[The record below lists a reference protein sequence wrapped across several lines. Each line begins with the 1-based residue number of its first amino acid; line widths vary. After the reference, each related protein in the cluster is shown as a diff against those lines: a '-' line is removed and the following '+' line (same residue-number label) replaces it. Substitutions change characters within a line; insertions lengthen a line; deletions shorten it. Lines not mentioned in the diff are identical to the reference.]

1 MQGAIRQTTRKPSKV
16 CIKNVPFAALLARL
30 HLGLAVS
37 DRRLKVNCSAVM
49 VVFSECLQRDSKFW
63 LKCLKSKIKC
73 NSEDYKL
80 HQEDCFGLEEGV
92 QQQGSSG
99 VGRVHL
105 HLAETPDA
113 LIVTKTQT
121 ESGQDAEKCLFLHFG
136 GNSLDKSIEYFFPLS
151 FLWFLLSTDDAS
163 FCQRFCFPFWV
174 QKEEASAP
182 NGRTRPLRDRQ
193 LIPNEQPHLH
203 REPGSSGTAHRRR
216 WQDTA
221 LVPVVR
227 IAVGTLVFSK
237 LLALGDC

>member
-136 GNSLDKSIEYFFPLS
+136 GNSLDKSIEYFFPPFFPLVFAQHRRCRFLPAVLLS
-151 FLWFLLSTDDAS
+151 FLGAEGRG
-163 FCQRFCFPFWV
+163 QRTQRENTSPSG
-174 QKEEASAP
+174 QTAHPQRTAPSAP
-182 NGRTRPLRDRQ
+182 
-193 LIPNEQPHLH
+193 
-203 REPGSSGTAHRRR
+203 
-216 WQDTA
+216 
-221 LVPVVR
+221 
-227 IAVGTLVFSK
+227 
-237 LLALGDC
+237 